1 MANVPTP
8 PPIHVNNTP
17 AAAATVILRANR
29 ALRRTPNLGLKV
41 SGQYSPQFVAA
52 LNQFKQAAGLP
63 TNGAVDSATWAALP
77 DGRPMPT
84 LQQLVPLGPA
94 RPVVKSLQQVLTNGA
109 PGAWNV
115 GPGLIDGI
123 FGANTTASVKAFQ
136 TWAGVT
142 ADGIVGDQTWSVS
155 LHAMSS
161 TLETAVGLNFVV

>member
-63 TNGAVDSATWAALP
+63 TNGAVDAATWAALP

-84 LQQLVPLGPA
+84 LQQGSTGA
-94 RPVVKSLQQVLTNGA
+94 VVKSLQRVLTNGA
-109 PGAWNV
+109 V
-115 GPGLIDGI
+115 GGGFTAPNAIDGI
-123 FGANTTASVKAFQ
+123 FGPSTMASVKSFQ
-136 TWAGVT
+136 TWGGVT
-142 ADGIVGDQTWSVS
+142 SDGIVGDQTWSVS